1 MDTKI
6 TYIDYDSKNK
16 INDLYLHD
24 YNIKEFIYND
34 LDKYIIM
41 KTVSEYLK
49 KEINFKFI
57 NVSLCEINGME
68 RLHDESG
75 DIIDWYELSD
85 EPQLFD
91 YYKDIRP
98 VGIMI
103 VKSSI
108 TTIKIYCEK
117 IEVEEKELVK

>member
-1 MDTKI
+1 MEI
-6 TYIDYDSKNK
+6 TYDNKSK
-16 INDLYLHD
+16 IGDLYLHD
-24 YNIKEFIYND
+24 FRIMEFTYND
-34 LDKYIIM
+34 IDKYISM
-41 KTVSEYLK
+41 KTVSDYLK
-49 KEINFKFI
+49 KEIEFQFL

-85 EPQLFD
+85 EPHLFN

-117 IEVEEKELVK
+117 IIIEEYELSSIRG

>member
-1 MDTKI
+1 MIDTKI
-6 TYIDYDSKNK
+6 TYIDYDNKNK

-24 YNIKEFIYND
+24 FNIKEFIYND

-57 NVSLCEINGME
+57 KVSLCEINGMG

-108 TTIKIYCEK
+108 TTIKIY
-117 IEVEEKELVK
+117 